1 MQQENK
7 TRISAAGIARRGDT
21 FFTAL
26 RKPGTSIGES
36 WEFPG
41 GKNRIGESAEQTLV
55 REFQEE
61 FKADIIV
68 KSKFF
73 QGYFTNKHIDYT
85 LQAWEIEIL
94 TADDHLVLT
103 EHQCTAWKTIE
114 ELKACKMAESDRQI
128 LQALLSFE
136 KTSI

>member
-1 MQQENK
+1 MQQQNK
-7 TRISAAGIARRGDT
+7 ARISAAGIARRGDT

-41 GKNRIGESAEQTLV
+41 GKNRIGESAEQTLK
-55 REFQEE
+55 REFLEE

-94 TADDHLVLT
+94 TAEEDLVLT
-103 EHQCTAWKTIE
+103 EHQCTAWKTIK
-114 ELKACKMAESDRQI
+114 ELKACTMAESDRQI
-128 LQALLSFE
+128 LQALVSFE
-136 KTSI
+136 KNL

>member
-1 MQQENK
+1 MQQKNK
-7 TRISAAGIARRGDT
+7 SRISVAGIARRGDT

-41 GKNRIGESAEQTLV
+41 GKNRIEESSEQTLL

-61 FKADIIV
+61 FGADIIV
-68 KSKFF
+68 NSKLF
-73 QGYFTNKHIDYT
+73 QGFFTNKHIDYT
-85 LQAWEIEIL
+85 LEAWKIDIL
-94 TADDHLVLT
+94 TADEDLILT

-114 ELKACKMAESDRQI
+114 ELKACAMAESDRQI
-128 LQALLSFE
+128 MQALL
-136 KTSI
+136 